1 MVILTESSTRSD
13 LEHDT
18 ALIPAVMG
26 SAWEQGVSTRLLLF
40 RDWTSDGLESRA
52 LHFAAVK
59 KLNGKTDS
67 ESVDHVSAFAMTQVS
82 LHRIP
87 EHVLVAD
94 PI

>member
-13 LEHDT
+13 LEQDT

-26 SAWEQGVSTRLLLF
+26 SAWEQGISTRLLLF

-59 KLNGKTDS
+59 KLNGKTDG
-67 ESVDHVSAFAMTQVS
+67 ELVGHVSAFDMTQVG
-82 LHRIP
+82 LHQIP